1 MSDNSFE
8 KSQLKRRKHIHILD
22 IILTVILF
30 ILLFIMFYK
39 SPLRLDDLTWG
50 GDIGLAR
57 LKSGFSGY
65 NGRYLGNVIV
75 IILTRLPVYVRVL
88 FELCIIGI
96 FIYLTYCILQ
106 KNKSALMFFTC
117 LFAAMPLTISSQTIT
132 WVAGFSNYM
141 TAALST
147 VYLVQIAFF
156 VMGLTE
162 QNEKKAYRIMISI
175 LFVFAGQLLLETET
189 IYAVVL
195 FSFSFIYVLF
205 RFRKISPFSI
215 LYVGISLFGAFMMFQ
230 NSTYH
235 DAAAGNGKTYKE
247 IDVSGNVGALIH
259 KWWLTYINDIV
270 PSWIRNN
277 HLINIILII
286 CLLCLILGIKRL
298 LIRKLLGGAGI
309 FFLATFVYD
318 LLDPEWTNRF
328 LHGKSFYGLI
338 AIIYVLF
345 IICAV
350 YFSVDNGKAR
360 WRLMIITGSQFILAG
375 PLIIVSPI
383 NARCFFQTYLFWI
396 MLIAGIVAQIDWG
409 KYAQEASKCRDF
421 ITKASYGLII
431 FILLFMLYGQS
442 TSWHI
447 QDVRMELIEECLSSD
462 STELVLPN
470 VPYSGLYCYGANIG
484 NDNIYWLNNYKAYY
498 HIPET
503 VNLTFEDLDVY

>member
-1 MSDNSFE
+1 MSHNSVE
-8 KSQLKRRKHIHILD
+8 KSQQKRRKHIHVLE
-22 IILTVILF
+22 IILTAIIFV
-30 ILLFIMFYK
+30 LLFIMLYK

-50 GDIGLAR
+50 GDIGLDR
-57 LKSGFSGY
+57 LKSGFAGY

-75 IILTRLPVYVRVL
+75 IILTRLPAYVRAL
-88 FELCIIGI
+88 LEIGIIGI
-96 FIYLTYCILQ
+96 FLYLTYCILQ
-106 KNKSALMFFTC
+106 KNKTALMLFAC

-141 TAALST
+141 IAALSA
-147 VYLVQIAFF
+147 VYLVLIAFYI
-156 VMGLTE
+156 MSLTE
-162 QNEKKAYRIMISI
+162 QTEKKAYRILIS
-175 LFVFAGQLLLETET
+175 LLLVFGGQLLLETET

-195 FSFSFIYVLF
+195 FGFSFIYVLF
-205 RFRKISPFSI
+205 RFRKISLSSI
-215 LYVGISLFGAFMMFQ
+215 VYAGISLFGAFVMFQ
-230 NSTYH
+230 NSAYH
-235 DAAAGNGKTYKE
+235 NAAAGNGKTYKA
-247 IDVSGNVGALIH
+247 IDVSGDRAALIH
-259 KWWLTYINDIV
+259 KWWLTYVNDIV

-277 HLINIILII
+277 HLVNIILII
-286 CLLCLILGIKRL
+286 CLLCLILGMKRL
-298 LIRKLLGGAGI
+298 IIRKLLGGAGL

-318 LLDPEWTNRF
+318 VLDPEWTNRF
-328 LHGKSFYGLI
+328 LHGKSFYGLM

-350 YFSVDNGKAR
+350 YFSVDDKKAR
-360 WRLMIITGSQFILAG
+360 WRLMMITGSQFILAG

-383 NARCFFQTYLFWI
+383 NARCFFQPYLFWI
-396 MLIAGIVAQIDWG
+396 MLIAGICTQIDWP
-409 KYAQEASKCRDF
+409 KYAQEVSKCRDH
-421 ITKASYGLII
+421 ISKASFGLII

-447 QDVRMELIEECLSSD
+447 QDARMELIEECLSAD